1 MLISTYR
8 YVQTQLRDL
17 HKEQHQDI
25 AELLQE
31 LKHLLLSN
39 REPTTEVLSFQI
51 PRDLDVPIELSDRF
65 AAELCRGPFPD
76 PSGRDEIR
84 DEPKI
89 QLSVKDGLDIFF
101 NHFNGVRDP
110 GPSMDPA

>member
-1 MLISTYR
+1 VLYSISSHMLILAYR

-39 REPTTEVLSFQI
+39 REATTEVLSFQI
-51 PRDLDVPIELSDRF
+51 PRDLDVPIELSNRF
-65 AAELCRGPFPD
+65 AAELCRDGD
-76 PSGRDEIR
+76 G

-101 NHFNGVRDP
+101 QPF
-110 GPSMDPA
+110 